1 MGSSPLPVLS
11 RRRQTVGVAQF
22 GESVEDAQRLKGAL
36 VMDVARTGNGYRV
49 VLALADGGMLE
60 GALTQDEYDA
70 LVLGG
75 IPLMT
80 NVTIQEPGAPG
91 G

>member
-1 MGSSPLPVLS
+1 ML
-11 RRRQTVGVAQF
+11 VA
-22 GESVEDAQRLKGAL
+22 VMLAQRGWAGGASPGS
-36 VMDVARTGNGYRV
+36 ARGQSHVPTASMRPRTPV
-49 VLALADGGMLE
+49 ADGGMLE

-80 NVTIQEPGAPG
+80 NVTIREPGAPG